1 MKLFV
6 RPLDFS
12 RVQTLIYHLPE
23 GPTLNL
29 PAEGIAEFLELEL
42 NVGHI
47 CDTSDIDGVVHFFP
61 KGNA

>member
-6 RPLDFS
+6 RPVDFS
-12 RVQTLIYHLPE
+12 MVHTLVYHLPE
-23 GPTLNL
+23 GPTLTL
-29 PAEGIAEFLELEL
+29 QPEIMEFLELEM
-42 NVGHI
+42 NIGHV